1 MLAVSV
7 EFLLGTFRGDPDG
20 TANTGR
26 LSRGEWP
33 PTPARLFAAFV
44 AADGTRQECRVTDGS
59 ELLWLERQP
68 PPIVHAHPHPHHQPL
83 RQRYVVKGERAPAK
97 NAHQEYVGRSG
108 TVNRPGVRV
117 AFRDPRV
124 VYRWNVTAPPD
135 VLPSLR
141 RRAARIGYLGAADS
155 PVRVRVTSG
164 EALPALAPEAAFV
177 PDDEGDVVLGV
188 PQRGDVQILDRMYD
202 QWRARGASVTR
213 LQFPALRH
221 EVAYRSPGLASMPD
235 AGEVVAWLR
244 LGTPVSGRRVTALTA
259 LLKEAVLSHHQRIHG
274 DPPAILHGHG
284 FSERGY
290 EIARY
295 LALPDIGY
303 RHSRGRIHGLA
314 LWLPAGC
321 DGATRQKARDAAH
334 AIRRLAG
341 NGIDVTV
348 APRGDGAK
356 PVATNPTRWLRSS
369 RRWVTAFPAVHER
382 HRPLDLAEVARWC
395 GHAGLP
401 DPVAFRAARQPL
413 VPGAIDLAPVEVNRR
428 GRPGLPY
435 SHVELL
441 FAEPVAGPVVI
452 GAARQRGLGLC
463 VPMDRQEGIL

>member
-20 TANTGR
+20 TANTGL
-26 LSRGEWP
+26 LSNGEWP

-44 AADGTRQECRVTDGS
+44 AADGTRQESRVTDGS
-59 ELLWLERQP
+59 ELLWLEGLP
-68 PPIVHAHPHPHHQPL
+68 PPIIHAHPHPHHQPL
-83 RQRYVVKGERAPAK
+83 RQRYVVRAETRPAK
-97 NAHQEYVGRSG
+97 NTHQEYVGRSG

-117 AFRDPRV
+117 ALRDPSV
-124 VYRWNVTAPPD
+124 VYRWDVTAPAD
-135 VLPSLR
+135 ILLSLR

-155 PVRVRVTSG
+155 PVRVRVMSG
-164 EALPALAPEAAFV
+164 AAAALSPGTAFV
-177 PDDEGDVVLGV
+177 PDDAGDVVLGV
-188 PQRGDVQILDRMYD
+188 PQRGDVQVLDRMYD
-202 QWRARGASVTR
+202 QWRVRGASVTR

-221 EVAYRSPGLASMPD
+221 DMAYRSPALATGPD

-244 LGTPVSGRRVTALTA
+244 LGTAVSGRRVTALTT
-259 LLKEAVLSHHQRIHG
+259 LFKEAVLSRHQRIHG

-314 LWLPAGC
+314 LWLPAGS
-321 DGATRQKARDAAH
+321 GGVTRQKARDAAH

-348 APRGDGAK
+348 APRGDGAR
-356 PVATNPTRWLRSS
+356 PVAANPTRWLRSS

-382 HRPLDLAEVARWC
+382 HHPLDLAEVARWC
-395 GHAGLP
+395 VHAGLP
-401 DPVAFRAARQPL
+401 DPVAFRSARHAL
-413 VPGAIDLAPVEVNRR
+413 VSGAVDLAPVEVNRP

-452 GAARQRGLGLC
+452 GAARQRGFGLC
-463 VPMDRQEGIL
+463 VPMDRQEGIR